1 MLWNQIGLFANVVL
15 TIAYLAIARSIL
27 LPLARTGQLWRNH
40 LGFATGL
47 IFFTCGIGHV
57 IHAEHTIRMVL
68 AHGWA
73 NGDIDW
79 HLGLWD
85 SLTAMCAIAYWRQRQ
100 IAGPPVDTAALFED
114 LQRRQKE
121 LEAQALEAHLREELA
136 VERELAARQSFALA
150 FDSAPNG
157 MAFVDRD
164 GGLVRVNGAFA
175 DIVGRTVD
183 ELTGVCLE
191 DLLLGPEGPLA
202 PGSLTPGN
210 PIEVRLER
218 TDGPTTWARLVV
230 TTLTDASTLLVQLED
245 VTERRR
251 AQARLNHLALHDPL
265 TRLPNRLLFHDRTRA
280 ALLQSSRSK
289 AWTGCLYIDL
299 DHFKVVNDSLGH
311 AAGDEVLRTISGRL
325 LAQLRPGDTV
335 ARMGGDEFCVLL
347 QELADP
353 AEASVIAERIIEA
366 LDGYV
371 EIDGMLVT
379 TGASIGVAVA
389 QSGDGVTS
397 ETLVRDAD
405 TALYRAKGSGRGH
418 QVAFD
423 EAIRDDAE
431 RRLRVEAE
439 LRRGIGDD
447 EITVAYQPQWSIS
460 QGRVVGVEALVRW
473 QHPTLGERQPAEFVA
488 IAVETGLIVELGREV
503 LSQALEAFAG
513 WSRVDPHL
521 VLSVNLSSRQLGRP
535 HFVDDVPCAPRRL
548 RRARHLPVPR
558 AHRDGPDRDGP
569 VRPHDARRPSAARD
583 PAGRRRRGDR
593 AVVAHPPRHPPGRRH
608 QDRPHV
614 RRAGPRARRQP
625 GCRRR
630 PPVAGPHDRR
640 RRRGRGCRDPGA
652 ARGPRR
658 PRLRRH
664 PGLRR
669 EPPGDGRRDLRP
681 ARQRRHRSPTHR
693 LTRWRFR

>member
-535 HFVDDVPCAPRRL
+535 HFVDDVHALLDAYDVPATSLCLELTETDLTAMGRSALTTLDDLRQLGIRL
-548 RRARHLPVPR
+548 AVDDVGTGQSSLTHLVTLPV
-558 AHRDGPDRDGP
+558 DVIKIDRTFVEQVHVPG
-569 VRPHDARRPSAARD
+569 AN
-583 PAGRRRRGDR
+583 R
-593 AVVAHPPRHPPGRRH
+593 AVVDALLSLARTIGVDVVAEGAET
-608 QDRPHV
+608 QEQLEALVDLGCDVIQGFVVSRPV
-614 RRAGPRARRQP
+614 TADAIF
-625 GCRRR
+625 
-630 PPVAGPHDRR
+630 
-640 RRRGRGCRDPGA
+640 
-652 ARGPRR
+652 
-658 PRLRRH
+658 
-664 PGLRR
+664 
-669 EPPGDGRRDLRP
+669 DLLGN
-681 ARQRRHRSPTHR
+681 ADTVLLPTA
-693 LTRWRFR
+693 